1 MLFHQKKTVI
11 LVVAVLTVFLL
22 AGSAI
27 QGRYQFPLMEKVV
40 TTVLFPFEY
49 VFSKIGGGVQH
60 STSFVGEIFTV
71 YRDNQ
76 LLRSENEELKQ
87 NNVGMI
93 EIQAENERLRAM
105 LDYKKGA
112 PQFDFITA
120 SVIARDPGTWTSM
133 ITINRGTNDGVAKDM
148 PVVTAQGL
156 VGNIVQVAANYA
168 KVQLILDPRS
178 AVGALV
184 QRTESRVAGIVIG
197 HTSSAMTP
205 RMVNLARDAD
215 VLNGDRIITSG
226 FGGIYPKGLLIG
238 EVIDVVNEEG
248 GLLKYAV
255 LKPAVDFDRLEE
267 VMVIVRSREPIPT
280 LPPATA
286 AQQAAGA
293 AKKGTGQ

>member
-1 MLFHQKKTVI
+1 MLFHQKKAVI

-27 QGRYQFPLMEKVV
+27 RGRYQFPIMDKVI
-40 TTVLFPFEY
+40 TTILAPVEY
-49 VFSKIGGGVQH
+49 VFTKAGMGVQQ
-60 STSFVGEIFTV
+60 STSFVGQMFTV

-76 LLRSENEELKQ
+76 FLRSENEELKQ

-93 EIQAENERLRAM
+93 EIQAENERLRTM
-105 LDYKKGA
+105 LEYKKGA
-112 PQFDFITA
+112 PQFDFVTA
-120 SVIARDPGTWTSM
+120 TVIARDPGTWTST
-133 ITINRGTNDGVAKDM
+133 ITINRGANDGLAKDM

-156 VGNIVQVAANYA
+156 VGNIVQVFNNNA

-184 QRTESRVAGIVIG
+184 QRAESRVAGIVVG
-197 HTSSAMTP
+197 NTANALTP
-205 RMVNLARDAD
+205 RMVNIALDAD
-215 VLNGDRIITSG
+215 VLNGDRLITSG

-238 EVIDVVNEEG
+238 EVLDVVNEEG

-255 LKPAVDFDRLEE
+255 LKPSVDFDRLEE

-280 LPPATA
+280 LPPTTA
-286 AQQAAGA
+286 PQQITDA
-293 AKKGTGQ
+293 AKKGTRQ